1 MSESAPQ
8 KTVLTQPLILLMAF
22 ITGVAVSN
30 LYYIQPIQALVAT
43 TFHVTS
49 GAVGT
54 VAMLTQVGYALGLL
68 LIVPFGDVMSRYQL
82 ILRMLGLSLLSLL
95 AAYLAPNFIF
105 FALTGLMI
113 GLTSVVPQIII
124 PYAAVLA
131 QPQKRG
137 AVLGTILSGLLMGV
151 LLSRSFSGIISS
163 YIHWRWV
170 YLIATIAIALLIL
183 LVALKLPKDSRP
195 KNGPSYWQTISS
207 IPGLI
212 AHQRLLREAAINGF
226 FMFGTLSIFWSTLV
240 FYMASPAYRLGSG
253 TVGLLAILGAAGALA
268 APIIGR
274 LADAKSPRFIIATGL
289 FMMTIS
295 YLLFLFWGHFMP
307 ILMLGIVLLDVGNQC
322 GQVANQTRV
331 KMLGEATSSRNN
343 TVFMFAYF
351 MGGASGSFFGALAWS
366 FGGWVAVCLLA
377 LAYQCLALI
386 AHFILYRPK
395 STG

>member
-1 MSESAPQ
+1 
-8 KTVLTQPLILLMAF
+8 MAF

-151 LLSRSFSGIISS
+151 LLSRSFSCTNYRS
-163 YIHWRWV
+163 
-170 YLIATIAIALLIL
+170 L
-183 LVALKLPKDSRP
+183 SR
-195 KNGPSYWQTISS
+195 
-207 IPGLI
+207 
-212 AHQRLLREAAINGF
+212 
-226 FMFGTLSIFWSTLV
+226 
-240 FYMASPAYRLGSG
+240 
-253 TVGLLAILGAAGALA
+253 
-268 APIIGR
+268 
-274 LADAKSPRFIIATGL
+274 
-289 FMMTIS
+289 
-295 YLLFLFWGHFMP
+295 
-307 ILMLGIVLLDVGNQC
+307 C
-322 GQVANQTRV
+322 
-331 KMLGEATSSRNN
+331 
-343 TVFMFAYF
+343 
-351 MGGASGSFFGALAWS
+351 
-366 FGGWVAVCLLA
+366 
-377 LAYQCLALI
+377 
-386 AHFILYRPK
+386 
-395 STG
+395 